1 MVTAIIVAAGSSR
14 RMGFDKLG
22 AELCGRPVLR
32 RTLDAFESCED
43 VDSIIV
49 VAAEDRKATIESWGL
64 KKLASVIEGGAARH
78 NSVSN
83 GLNAVPEGAEFVAV
97 HDGARPLVSPEAISQ
112 CIAVAKE
119 SGASALARPVTD
131 TMKRVDGE
139 RAVSGSVERIG
150 LWAMET
156 PQVFS
161 LEGIRAAY
169 KRISDRGEA
178 VTDEVSAMQTIGGR
192 VYLVESLAPNLK
204 VTFPRDLGM
213 AEALLRCAKES
224 R

>member
-1 MVTAIIVAAGSSR
+1 M
-14 RMGFDKLG
+14 
-22 AELCGRPVLR
+22 
-32 RTLDAFESCED
+32 
-43 VDSIIV
+43 
-49 VAAEDRKATIESWGL
+49 
-64 KKLASVIEGGAARH
+64 
-78 NSVSN
+78 
-83 GLNAVPEGAEFVAV
+83 AV
-97 HDGARPLVSPEAISQ
+97 HDGARPLVSKEAISQ

-161 LEGIRAAY
+161 LESIRAAY

-213 AEALLRCAKES
+213 AEALLKSAEQS
-224 R
+224 D